1 MTEDLQWAEAQDAR
15 EPSLKAQFL
24 FPPGHP
30 LYFAGHSLGLQ
41 PRRAREYV
49 LQELDEWARLAVDGH
64 FSARNPWMHYHEL
77 LSQPLA
83 ALVGAQPREVVAMN
97 SLSVNLHLLMVSFYR
112 PTARR
117 HRILIEKGAFPS
129 DQYAVASQARY
140 HGYPDA
146 VVHSD
151 DLLRDIDDSV
161 ALVLVGQPNY
171 LTGQVFDLPALIS
184 KGHAHGCVVGVDLA
198 HGAGNLLLQLHE
210 WGADF
215 AAWCCYK
222 YLNGGPGSTGA
233 VFIHER
239 HLGTALPR
247 FEGWWGHDKATRFE
261 MGPVFKPID
270 SAEAWQLSNPPV
282 LQLAALRASL
292 ELFPPMAAVRAR
304 GDRLTGY
311 LERLLRALP
320 FVELV
325 TPLSPGSRGSMLTVR
340 INGDARALVRKLHD
354 RGAIVD
360 FRNPDIIRIAPSP
373 LYGSYGDISRL
384 CTLIAELA

>member
-1 MTEDLQWAEAQDAR
+1 MTDLQWAEAQDLK

-24 FPPGHP
+24 FPPAHP

-49 LQELDEWARLAVDGH
+49 LEELDEWARLAVDGH

-77 LSQPLA
+77 LAQPLA
-83 ALVGAQPREVVAMN
+83 ALAGAQPREVVAMN
-97 SLSVNLHLLMVSFYR
+97 TLSVNLHLLMVSFYR
-112 PTARR
+112 PTPKRN
-117 HRILIEKGAFPS
+117 RILIETGAFPS
-129 DQYAVASQARY
+129 DQYAVASQARF

-146 VVHSD
+146 VMHSG

-161 ALVLVGQPNY
+161 ALVLIGQPNY
-171 LTGQVFDLPALIS
+171 LTGQVFDVPALIAR
-184 KGHAHGCVVGVDLA
+184 GHAHGCVVGVDLA
-198 HGAGNLLLQLHE
+198 HGAGNLLLKLHE
-210 WGADF
+210 WDADF

-261 MGPVFKPID
+261 MGPLFKPMD

-292 ELFPPMAAVRAR
+292 ELFPPMAEVRAR
-304 GDRLTGY
+304 GDRLTSY

-320 FVELV
+320 GIEIV
-325 TPLSPGSRGSMLTVR
+325 TPAARGSMLTVR
-340 INGDARALVRKLHD
+340 VRGDARALVRKLHA
-354 RGAIVD
+354 RGALVD
-360 FRNPDIIRIAPSP
+360 FRNPDIIRITPSP
-373 LYGSYGDISRL
+373 LYGSYADVSRL
-384 CTLIAELA
+384 CSLIAELA